1 MFLVSMT
8 ESSTNFNKR
17 LYMKLLL
24 ESTSLPFSNTKTRE
38 SAVVKLLE
46 SLPKKLI
53 VASKQWNLHM
63 TTSSMPQNVQRH
75 KSLDETVK
83 EEELAQTAQLSSQ
96 ELMIQHIKNHHI
108 VKECARK

>member
-1 MFLVSMT
+1 
-8 ESSTNFNKR
+8 
-17 LYMKLLL
+17 MKLLL

-46 SLPKKLI
+46 SLPKKLMFQ
-53 VASKQWNLHM
+53 ASKQWNLHM
-63 TTSSMPQNVQRH
+63 TPSKPRNVQKH
-75 KSLDETVK
+75 NSLDEIVK

-96 ELMIQHIKNHHI
+96 ELMIKQIKQNHI